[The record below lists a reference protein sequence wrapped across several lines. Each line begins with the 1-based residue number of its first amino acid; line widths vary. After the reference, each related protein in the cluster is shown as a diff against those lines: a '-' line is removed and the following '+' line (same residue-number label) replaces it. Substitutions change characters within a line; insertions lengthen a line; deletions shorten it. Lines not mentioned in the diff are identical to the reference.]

1 MLDQMVDNLLLILS
15 GGFQISRIGKKTSLY
30 TLHHS
35 QGKGLNTLIV
45 VANLQDDFQFP
56 INLIKADENVA
67 NSGDIYTSGVD
78 QFLIVTPLSEIEYV
92 THAIHSER
100 LLSCLSEW
108 IVKYPV
114 SSKRLEAYEL
124 WDVLVPICKLEAIAY
139 KSFTQKIQ
147 KISG

>member
-1 MLDQMVDNLLLILS
+1 MVSNLLLILA
-15 GGFQISRIGKKTSLY
+15 GGFQVSRIDKKMPLY
-30 TLHHS
+30 TLHPS

-56 INLIKADENVA
+56 INLIKAGENVA
-67 NSGDIYTSGVD
+67 SSGDIYTSGVD
-78 QFLIVTPLSEIEYV
+78 QFLIITPLSELEYV

-114 SSKRLEAYEL
+114 SFKRLEAYEL
-124 WDVLVPICKLEAIAY
+124 WDVLVPVCELEAIAY

>member
-1 MLDQMVDNLLLILS
+1 MLDQMVSNLLLILA
-15 GGFQISRIGKKTSLY
+15 GGFQVSRIDKRMPLY
-30 TLHHS
+30 TLHPS

-56 INLIKADENVA
+56 INLIKAGENVA
-67 NSGDIYTSGVD
+67 SSGDIYTSGVD
-78 QFLIVTPLSEIEYV
+78 QFLIITPLSELEYV

-114 SSKRLEAYEL
+114 SFKRLEAYEL
-124 WDVLVPICKLEAIAY
+124 WDVLIPVCELEAIAY

>member
-1 MLDQMVDNLLLILS
+1 MVDNLLLILS
-15 GGFQISRIGKKTSLY
+15 DGFQISRIDKKTSFY
-30 TLHHS
+30 TLHHR
-35 QGKGLNTLIV
+35 QGEGLNTLIV

-56 INLIKADENVA
+56 INLIKAAGNVA

-114 SSKRLEAYEL
+114 SFKRLEADEL
-124 WDVLVPICKLEAIAY
+124 WDVFVPICELEAIAY